1 MQSESLEDTISISAK
16 NRVASLPSQLVTD
29 LETARPDTV
38 HEKAH
43 VYPISVPELWH
54 KATDSVIDWRV
65 TDGKPVRL
73 YVHIP
78 WCLARCTFCFYES
91 RAGVPSEADVAA
103 YIGCLKSELELYA
116 RNLRQPRLKA
126 ETLYIGGGTP
136 SVLTPQQIR
145 QLMDVIHGVVDFVK
159 GASLI
164 VEVSPGT
171 LTREKVAAFV
181 EKGISRVSIGVQSFD
196 DKILKIC
203 GRDHDAAGARE
214 AYKILRAA
222 NIPEINF
229 DLMLALP
236 EQTLDSFA
244 RSVGKALELA
254 PSSISF
260 LDLRVAPGSPLHK
273 SGHYYPTWREDICMR
288 AIYQEM
294 LKADGRYQRTRP
306 HYYILPE
313 QARGRSTRVPCLDSR
328 SGPGCQIGIG
338 VTAYS
343 HIGDVCFINA
353 RNPKYQK
360 SIQSGHLP
368 VEWALT
374 LNEEDKT
381 AMRAI
386 RDVVDLT
393 IVPNLPEVLA
403 QYPEQVKFLKDNG
416 LIDGEYRL
424 TDDGCLFGEEIAY
437 MLYPAKA
444 TATEKTASDAA
455 VSRG

>member
-1 MQSESLEDTISISAK
+1 VSSITRTIEQGKEHIRTLGCAVLDSLERT
-16 NRVASLPSQLVTD
+16 
-29 LETARPDTV
+29 RPITT

-54 KATDSVIDWRV
+54 KATDSAIDWHV
-65 TDGKPVRL
+65 QANKPIRL

-91 RAGVPSEADVAA
+91 RAGVPPEADVAA
-103 YIGCLKSELELYA
+103 YIDCLKTELKLYA
-116 RNLRQPRLKA
+116 QNLRRGRLET

-136 SVLTPQQIR
+136 SVLTPEQIR
-145 QLMDVIHGVVDFVK
+145 QLMYVIHSAVDFVE

-181 EKGISRVSIGVQSFD
+181 EKGINRISIGVQSFD
-196 DKILKIC
+196 DQILKIC
-203 GRDHDAAGARE
+203 GRDHDAAGAAKAYEMLRE
-214 AYKILRAA
+214 AG
-222 NIPEINF
+222 IPEINF

-244 RSVGKALELA
+244 QSVGRAIELA

-273 SGHYYPTWREDICMR
+273 SGHYYPTWLEDICMR

-294 LKADGRYQRTRP
+294 LKADGRYERTRP
-306 HYYILPE
+306 HYYILPK

-328 SGPGCQIGIG
+328 SGPGCQIGVG

-343 HIGDVCFINA
+343 HIGDVCFING
-353 RNPKYQK
+353 RNPKYQET
-360 SIQSGHLP
+360 IQSGHLP
-368 VEWALT
+368 VEWALM
-374 LNEEDKT
+374 LDEEDKT

-393 IVPNLPEVLA
+393 IVPNLPEVLV
-403 QYPEQVKFLKDNG
+403 QYPAQVKFLKDNG
-416 LIDGEYRL
+416 LIDADYHL

-437 MLYPAKA
+437 MFYPAKA
-444 TATEKTASDAA
+444 KPTENL
-455 VSRG
+455 VSTPSTCDSP